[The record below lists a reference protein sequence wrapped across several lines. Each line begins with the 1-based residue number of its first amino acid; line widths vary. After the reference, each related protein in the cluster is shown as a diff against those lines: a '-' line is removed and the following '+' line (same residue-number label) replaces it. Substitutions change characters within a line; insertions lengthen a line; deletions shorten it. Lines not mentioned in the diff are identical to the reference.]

1 MPTLSRRAGALQES
15 AIRKLDALVR
25 RQQGVS
31 FHRLNIGQPDVPTPP
46 EVLDAIQGWRPKVVA
61 YGPASGLPECR
72 EAAARYHA
80 RVSEGI
86 GPEHVGVTSG
96 GSEALLFAFTA
107 ICDPGDEILVPE
119 PYYTNY
125 NGFATVAGARVR

>member
-25 RQQGVS
+25 AQKGVS

-46 EVLDAIQGWRPKVVA
+46 EVLDAIQSWRPKVVA

-80 RVSEGI
+80 RVS
-86 GPEHVGVTSG
+86 
-96 GSEALLFAFTA
+96 
-107 ICDPGDEILVPE
+107 
-119 PYYTNY
+119 
-125 NGFATVAGARVR
+125 